1 MRLLSTLSALVGT
14 CAATSLHLSISP
26 SSSLLDLSELPS
38 STHATLYGP
47 SGKRATAPL
56 RVDNSFVFNGLE
68 EGEWLLDVHS
78 RDHVFPS
85 LRVDVVD
92 PVSILPIKQEGDG
105 EAAPV
110 ASTPETVVVYLTHP
124 SNKWSHLGAKIA
136 ASTAP
141 LSSTDQ
147 VKLSV
152 SALGKRAF
160 YEQRQGFDLLSF
172 FKNPMILMGV
182 LSMGLVFG
190 MPYLMENSKFILI
203 LFQTQF
209 ARRVWF
215 ILTLETVDEETKAEF
230 AEMQKQGPLGLAG
243 GAGGQGQNTAQQI
256 QNFDLAGW
264 MAGKK

>member
-1 MRLLSTLSALVGT
+1 MKLLPTLSALLGT

-26 SSSLLDLSELPS
+26 SSSLLDLSNLPS

-56 RVDNSFVFNGLE
+56 RIDNSFIFPNLE

-78 RDHVFPS
+78 RDYVFPS

-110 ASTPETVVVYLTHP
+110 ASTPETVTVYLTHP
-124 SNKWSHLGAKIA
+124 SNRWGHLGAKIA
-136 ASTAP
+136 ASTAA
-141 LSSTDQ
+141 LSSAEQ

-152 SALGKRAF
+152 SALGKKTF

-190 MPYLMENSKFILI
+190 MPYLMENM
-203 LFQTQF
+203 
-209 ARRVWF
+209 
-215 ILTLETVDEETKAEF
+215 DEETKAEF
-230 AEMQKQGPLGLAG
+230 AEIQKQGPLGMATGAAG
-243 GAGGQGQNTAQQI
+243 GPGQNTAQQI

>member
-1 MRLLSTLSALVGT
+1 MKFLPTLSALLST

-26 SSSLLDLSELPS
+26 SSSLLDLSNLPS

-56 RVDNSFVFNGLE
+56 RTDNSFIFTNLE
-68 EGEWLLDVHS
+68 EGEWLLDVHA

-92 PVSILPIKQEGDG
+92 PVSILPIQQPGDG
-105 EAAPV
+105 EAAQV
-110 ASTPETVVVYLTHP
+110 DATPETVTVYLTHP
-124 SNKWSHLGAKIA
+124 SNKWGHLGAKIA
-136 ASTAP
+136 ASTAA
-141 LSSTDQ
+141 LSSAEQ
-147 VKLSV
+147 LKVSV
-152 SALGKRAF
+152 SAVAKRSF

-190 MPYLMENSKFILI
+190 MPYLMENM
-203 LFQTQF
+203 
-209 ARRVWF
+209 
-215 ILTLETVDEETKAEF
+215 DEETKAEF
-230 AEMQKQGPLGLAG
+230 AEIQKQGPLGMATGAAG
-243 GAGGQGQNTAQQI
+243 GPGQNTAQQI

>member
-1 MRLLSTLSALVGT
+1 MRLLPTLSALVGT

-26 SSSLLDLSELPS
+26 SSMLLDLSELPS

-56 RVDNSFVFNGLE
+56 RIDNSFVFNNLE

-78 RDHVFPS
+78 RDYVFPS

-141 LSSTDQ
+141 LSSTDE

-152 SALGKRAF
+152 SALGKRSF

-190 MPYLMENSKFILI
+190 MPYLMENM
-203 LFQTQF
+203 
-209 ARRVWF
+209 
-215 ILTLETVDEETKAEF
+215 DEETKAEF
-230 AEMQKQGPLGLAG
+230 AEMQKQGPLGLGG